1 MSPPSR
7 GAQPTSTAHLKRHL
21 KCAQGT
27 GPVRRTA
34 PSTTRHRARPPRNAR
49 AGVHRTCPPR
59 PVVHAPAGPT
69 RCAGATNDER
79 WGVGTR
85 TRYRSSTLPPYG
97 PASPPPPPHTGVRSH
112 EGADGPSNTSPARC
126 PGQPEFHR
134 EHLEW
139 AVDEGLQA
147 HDTLDDRRGGCSQQH
162 PGTLQPPPGQCRGE
176 SRDGD

>member
-1 MSPPSR
+1 MPNSIH
-7 GAQPTSTAHLKRHL
+7 GWVGHCK
-21 KCAQGT
+21 
-27 GPVRRTA
+27 
-34 PSTTRHRARPPRNAR
+34 PPRKARLASLSTPMHGCRPSAR
-49 AGVHRTCPPR
+49 AGVRRTCPPR
-59 PVVHAPAGPT
+59 PVVHAPAGPPSMYG
-69 RCAGATNDER
+69 RYER
-79 WGVGTR
+79 RAAGVGTR